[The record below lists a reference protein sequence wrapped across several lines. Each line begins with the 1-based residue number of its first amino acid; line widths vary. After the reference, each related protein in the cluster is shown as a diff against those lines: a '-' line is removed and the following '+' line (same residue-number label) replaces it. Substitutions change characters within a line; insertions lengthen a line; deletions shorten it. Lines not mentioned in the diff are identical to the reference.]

1 MKKITVILLL
11 LLIANSW
18 RAYGQQKEA
27 FDLGRMF
34 TENKLVAGPAN
45 EISILKD
52 GDKQGISC
60 KGIVW
65 LKGVNFEQ
73 GQIDIDLRGKNVFL
87 KSFLGIAFHGIDTTT
102 CDILYFRPF
111 NFRHEDTLR
120 RKWSVAY
127 MSLPDNNY
135 AKLRKEHPLVYENA
149 VNPVPQPDEWF
160 HATLVLK
167 NRKLSVY
174 VNHSSTPSLEVT
186 LINERTDGLF
196 GIYADGLAEDFA
208 NLTINTKP

>member
-1 MKKITVILLL
+1 MKKITFILLFL
-11 LLIANSW
+11 LMANIGCI
-18 RAYGQQKEA
+18 YGQQTET
-27 FDLGRMF
+27 FNLSQML
-34 TENKLVAGPAN
+34 TENKLVASPAN
-45 EISILKD
+45 EIGVLKD
-52 GDKQGISC
+52 GDKQGVSS

-65 LKGVNFEQ
+65 LKGVNFKQ

-87 KSFLGIAFHGIDTTT
+87 QSFLGIAFHGIDTTT

-111 NFRHEDTLR
+111 NFRHADTLR

-135 AKLRKEHPLVYENA
+135 AKLRKEHPQVYENA

-167 NRKLSVY
+167 NRQLSVY
-174 VNHSSTPSLEVT
+174 VNHSSMPSLVVT
-186 LINERTDGLF
+186 LINERIDGLF

-208 NLTINTKP
+208 NLTITRDH

>member
-1 MKKITVILLL
+1 MNKLFYLLPVL
-11 LLIANSW
+11 LTCHVL
-18 RAYGQQKEA
+18 RTYGQQTEA
-27 FDLGRMF
+27 FNLSQMF
-34 TENKLVAGPAN
+34 TENKLVAGPTN
-45 EISILKD
+45 EISILKG
-52 GDKQGISC
+52 GDKQGISS

-65 LKGVNFEQ
+65 LKGVNFKQ
-73 GQIDIDLRGKNVFL
+73 GQIDVDLRGKNVFL
-87 KSFLGIAFHGIDTTT
+87 KSFLGIAFHGIDTIT

-111 NFRHEDTLR
+111 NFRHADTLR

-149 VNPVPQPDEWF
+149 VNPVPRPDEWF

-167 NRKLSVY
+167 SRQLSVY
-174 VNHSSTPSLEVT
+174 VNHSSTPSLVVT

-208 NLTINTKP
+208 NLTINTAP

>member
-11 LLIANSW
+11 LLIANIW
-18 RAYGQQKEA
+18 RAYGQQKET
-27 FDLGRMF
+27 FDLGRML

-45 EISILKD
+45 EVSILKD
-52 GDKQGISC
+52 GDKQGISS

-65 LKGVNFEQ
+65 LKGLNFKQ

-167 NRKLSVY
+167 NRRLSVY

-208 NLTINTKP
+208 NLTINTEP

>member
-11 LLIANSW
+11 LLIANIW
-18 RAYGQQKEA
+18 PTYGQQREA
-27 FDLGRMF
+27 FDLGRML
-34 TENKLVAGPAN
+34 TENKLVAVPAN
-45 EISILKD
+45 ETSVLKD

-65 LKGVNFEQ
+65 LKGVNFKE

-111 NFRHEDTLR
+111 NFRHADTLR

-149 VNPVPQPDEWF
+149 VTPVPQPDEWF

-167 NRKLSVY
+167 NRKLSVF

-186 LINERTDGLF
+186 LINDRTDGLF